1 MKKTTRGLISVILSL
16 LIAFSLITPSLA
28 AEPKHCTTT
37 IPTVYLSG
45 QGTVLWN
52 VEGYNRDEA
61 FYPFKIPDGYIADAG
76 KELIAPLLKAMASDD
91 WDEYC
96 EKLSEAIIGIVGVVG
111 LDENGNPAP
120 EDHAWHVNPRNSR
133 AILGDRYTIQTLAY
147 PNDGFQFNYDWR
159 TDPIAVAEDLNKFVQ
174 DVKAFTG
181 AEKVN
186 LVGRCL
192 GGNIALTYLKMFE
205 SDDIEKTVIVSNGFY
220 GFSSIDALFTGN
232 FKFDADSLTRF
243 AEDYLSQENS
253 EDDPAFGLLDVIL
266 RLLNQAKALGMP
278 VSLIEKFSDKVFP
291 KVIPE
296 VLLSSY
302 GTMPSFWTFVSDEK
316 YEEAKAFV
324 FAGKE
329 DEYAGLID
337 KIDTYREEIA
347 PYYGDIIDAA
357 NESGNQV
364 SIVSKYGSQ
373 IIPIVEDAD
382 IMADGYLETVSSSFG
397 ATCSTIDGKLSKDY
411 LAAAKENGTDKYI
424 SVDKQIDASTCKDPD
439 HTWFVKF
446 VPHMDNPDCLTDI
459 VCSILDYN
467 GDMTVFDDP
476 DLPQFLCFDEKTE
489 TVSKLTKENS
499 SNTEKTSI
507 FKNDR
512 LNSLIDLLINFIK
525 TLVYYAQKLLSR

>member
-1 MKKTTRGLISVILSL
+1 MKKPTRKIISVLISLFIV
-16 LIAFSLITPSLA
+16 FSLVTPALA
-28 AEPKHCTTT
+28 DEPKHCTTT

-52 VEGYNRDEA
+52 VPGYNRNEA
-61 FYPFKIPDGYIADAG
+61 FYPLEIPDGYIGDAG
-76 KELIAPLLKAMASDD
+76 KELVAPLLKAMATDD

-96 EKLSEAIIGIVGVVG
+96 EKLSDAIIGIVGVLG
-111 LDENGNPAP
+111 LDENGEPAP
-120 EDHAWHVNPRNSR
+120 EEHGWHINPRNTR
-133 AILGDRYTIQTLAY
+133 AILGERYTIQTLAY

-159 TDPIAVAEDLNKFVQ
+159 TDPLAVAEDLNQFVK

-192 GGNIALTYLKMFE
+192 GGNIALTYLKMHG

-220 GFSSIDALFTGN
+220 GFGSIDALFTGN
-232 FKFDADSLTRF
+232 LKFDADSLTRF
-243 AEDYLSQENS
+243 AEDYLSKENS
-253 EDDPAFGLLDVIL
+253 DEDPAFGLLDVII

-278 VSLIEKFSDKVFP
+278 VSMIEKFSDKVFP
-291 KVIPE
+291 RIIPE

-329 DEYAGLID
+329 EEYAGLIE
-337 KIDTYREEIA
+337 KIDSYREEIA
-347 PYYGDIIDAA
+347 PYYEDIINDANA
-357 NESGNQV
+357 AGNQV
-364 SIVSKYGSQ
+364 SIISKYGSQ
-373 IIPIVEDAD
+373 IIPVVENAD
-382 IMADGYLETVSSSFG
+382 VMADGYLETISSSFG

-424 SVDKQIDASTCKDPD
+424 SVDKQIDASTGIDPD
-439 HTWFVKF
+439 HTWFIKF
-446 VPHMDNPDCLTDI
+446 LPHMDNPDCTTEF
-459 VCSILDYN
+459 VCKILDYE

-476 DLPQFLCFDEKTE
+476 SAPQFIFFDEKAE
-489 TVSKLTKENS
+489 TIAPLTKENAS
-499 SNTEKTSI
+499 SSDNTTI
-507 FKNDR
+507 FKNEK
-512 LNSLIDLLINFIK
+512 LNSLIDLLRNFIRTFIFYVK
-525 TLVYYAQKLLSR
+525 KLLAK